1 MFQIGSYIQNF
12 TSVDAVVVHRDFYLG
27 KPYTS
32 KTVHSCLKGSGE
44 GLGKSQSRQWNGV
57 STPTTLVAQSSFDKD
72 KMIKIKTG
80 N

>member
-1 MFQIGSYIQNF
+1 MQNLA
-12 TSVDAVVVHRDFYLG
+12 SVDAVVVHRDFYLG

-32 KTVHSCLKGSGE
+32 KTVHACLKTTGE

-72 KMIKIKTG
+72 ELIKIKTG
-80 N
+80 MKVKIVQ